1 MSKCYSKTRFIRVV
15 CLCIIFSI
23 AFCSFAFG
31 STYEE
36 YDQDGNYLGPTNQIG
51 SANNTNYLLSKIS
64 YHIQRVRDELV
75 SLGVQAITA
84 NQHLSNIYNSID
96 DVYTRLGSAVDYLQ
110 YIYNNT
116 STANTHLNNISSY
129 VNTIRSNSNTD
140 LTLQTSQLT
149 QLQQINTKLD
159 VINSVNWTN
168 INNILYEGMSL
179 DGISFNNV
187 DNLTGESIFVKIS
200 NINFS
205 ISQDVI
211 FHVRLPNTP
220 GYINNLININ
230 FIRQNNVD
238 VSIINYFINRY
249 YTDIYLKVNRRGS
262 SLSEFIFNYHF
273 GNDSRPNRYLLYY
286 SGSSFSP
293 IVEYINSNTN
303 NYYDVYN
310 AITNLYYLDQI
321 SNKLD
326 NIEVSVDTSDIVDAI
341 NALDITQ
348 DIDVDLSQDITQ
360 TTNLITQLRNLFG
373 TGVSIPQFV
382 QQTQDQSF
390 LGWFSQ
396 SNSDDINHISIG
408 YNEAPY

>member
-1 MSKCYSKTRFIRVV
+1 MFKCNFKTRIIRVI

-36 YDQDGNYLGPTNQIG
+36 YDQDGNYIGPTNTIG

-64 YHIQRVRDELV
+64 YHIQRVRTSIDN
-75 SLGVQAITA
+75 LGVELISA
-84 NQHLSNIYNSID
+84 NQHLSNIYNSLD
-96 DVYTRLGSAVDYLQ
+96 DIYTRLGSAVDYLQ

-140 LTLQTSQLT
+140 LTLQASQLT
-149 QLQQINTKLD
+149 QLQQINNKLD
-159 VINSVNWTN
+159 SINSIKWTN
-168 INNILYEGMSL
+168 TYTSYSGLSS
-179 DGISFNNV
+179 D
-187 DNLTGESIFVKIS
+187 
-200 NINFS
+200 NINFDNS
-205 ISQDVI
+205 NGIYVGADTVYCRIYGDYRLTSDTI
-211 FHVRLPNTP
+211 FHVVLPVQISSP
-220 GYINNLININ
+220 IYLQSINIL
-230 FIRQNNVD
+230 FNNALNND
-238 VSIINYFINRY
+238 VNIIY
-249 YTDIYLKVNRRGS
+249 YKCNTIQTDIYFTVNRS
-262 SLSEFIFNYHF
+262 SYFLYLTFQFNF
-273 GNDSRPNRYLLYY
+273 NRVSRIVNCSNDISVSLQYLLE
-286 SGSSFSP
+286 SDS
-293 IVEYINSNTN
+293 
-303 NYYDVYN
+303 NYYDVLN
-310 AITNLYYLDQI
+310 TLADLYYLDQI

-341 NALDITQ
+341 NGLDITQ
-348 DIDVDLSQDITQ
+348 DMDIDISQDVTQ

-382 QQTQDQSF
+382 QQTQDQSL

-396 SNSDDINHISIG
+396 SNSDNINHISTG